1 MNKTIKNNKI
11 IITDALS
18 KEQFQGI
25 SDIMFSDK
33 FPWFYQDHLV
43 HPHQAN
49 TDERLQIQ
57 FVHKFHEVS
66 NIVTGPE
73 LWNMLIPI
81 FTVLQPHTFL
91 RVKANNIPSQSEIVT
106 HGMHCDVSVPLSY
119 TAIQTTDILN
129 LKMVI
134 KFLVLQT
141 LWLYFLVIWNTQVA
155 LVQM

>member
-18 KEQFQGI
+18 QEQFQGI

-49 TDERLQIQ
+49 TDESLQIQ

-91 RVKANNIPSQSEIVT
+91 RVKANNIPSQSEIVY
-106 HGMHCDVSVPLSY
+106 CVVYSIP
-119 TAIQTTDILN
+119 A
-129 LKMVI
+129 
-134 KFLVLQT
+134 
-141 LWLYFLVIWNTQVA
+141 A
-155 LVQM
+155 A

>member
-49 TDERLQIQ
+49 TDER
-57 FVHKFHEVS
+57 F
-66 NIVTGPE
+66 
-73 LWNMLIPI
+73 
-81 FTVLQPHTFL
+81 
-91 RVKANNIPSQSEIVT
+91 
-106 HGMHCDVSVPLSY
+106 
-119 TAIQTTDILN
+119 
-129 LKMVI
+129 
-134 KFLVLQT
+134 
-141 LWLYFLVIWNTQVA
+141 
-155 LVQM
+155 